1 MNTNPSSE
9 IPQPQPSEQP
19 TGKYWDELRKLK
31 RVKVVSGLSASG
43 IIFTESPKTVS
54 TDESLVIDYS
64 KFSLPLPTADDSD
77 KDLEEDAPLSKDE
90 MLDAMQGL
98 IPKEAIFIGSIDSKI
113 DNWTSWEIEDHFYLI
128 PINSDGF
135 NWAFFRITWDDNWAR
150 YDLDLISRAKGVA
163 SASNAVQ
170 EMMASWI
177 KKCRIEGPEEQA
189 YSGLANIFS
198 RRKNVG

>member
-1 MNTNPSSE
+1 MNTNPSSDT
-9 IPQPQPSEQP
+9 PSPQPSEQP

-43 IIFTESPKTVS
+43 IIFSQSLKSVS
-54 TDESLVIDYS
+54 IDESLVIDYS
-64 KFSLPLPTADDSD
+64 KFNLPLPTAGDSG
-77 KDLEEDAPLSKDE
+77 KDLEEEALLSKDE

-113 DNWTSWEIEDHFYLI
+113 DNWTSWEIEDHFYLM

-163 SASNAVQ
+163 SASKAVQ

-177 KKCRIEGPEEQA
+177 KKCRIEGPEVQA

>member
-9 IPQPQPSEQP
+9 TPQPHQSEQP

-43 IIFTESPKTVS
+43 IIFTESPKPVN

-64 KFSLPLPTADDSD
+64 KFNLPLPTAGDSD
-77 KDLEEDAPLSKDE
+77 KDSEEEALLSKDE

-113 DNWTSWEIEDHFYLI
+113 DNWTSWEIEDHFYLM

-135 NWAFFRITWDDNWAR
+135 NWALFRITWDDNWAR

-163 SASNAVQ
+163 SASKAVQ

-198 RRKNVG
+198 RRKNAD